1 MKAELLLAEIRPTE
15 YLSCFDIFFHVSDFF
30 FLLLLCNCYTRDA
43 IHLVCFDFIFVSV
56 TSV

>member
-30 FLLLLCNCYTRDA
+30 SCYFCVTVIQGMLYIWFALILFL
-43 IHLVCFDFIFVSV
+43 
-56 TSV
+56 